1 MEEYGPIRR
10 RINSFTIKLEPFVNG
25 LTNEEAITVRNT
37 IESIIQSYF
46 FEVQPWATIDNSD
59 NSNDIGDDSTTGN
72 NNDGAATTTT
82 TTTAAAGSVTYVG
95 LAQILENR
103 QTEDNQGVQL
113 TMNGLIYFAEGS
125 QDIPDE
131 TELLEMMERQALSPE
146 AVVEALKADFPCL
159 QLVTVIETATATT
172 GGDDTNTATAAN
184 NKPDDTTTTTAT
196 TTTTNIIPTLSPTVE
211 IKAATTTTTTTLAPS
226 PSPSLVVVVAAK
238 PSVQEVPVTEG
249 SSSSSSAIVPPVGQQ
264 QDTIID
270 GDDDDDSLNIAALAG
285 GVAAGF
291 VVLIAILGLFLIR
304 TKRKS
309 SSSKKNDSNDGQYL
323 VNINSKDL
331 FGSTSQDDWQLNS
344 NSPTKTPRSR
354 SKGIEDLQKSMDD
367 LEEAIPQE
375 QQQSPSEVSKTRTSG
390 EQLEKYTS
398 NKDIIGTSTTISYLS
413 SFFTRVNPMQT
424 HQQQEEVRSVSTN
437 GEINNNNDDG
447 GAGNNNTSNNNNNND
462 ETDVGE
468 TTLSDFDDTVS
479 IQPHIVTLQALES
492 FEEQHKMT
500 RQDVVFQKEML
511 ESSFEKINNVAAS
524 YAGSSNLSYSSS
536 SLDSSKGK
544 SRGNSNYNN
553 NKPSVPQKLVFN
565 KNRHKEL
572 EEEKE
577 EQRARY
583 SMMPNPYFRRTY
595 PGAAPGATVEDRSLP
610 CALTPTDTT
619 AAALA
624 RRTISPGSETGS
636 YTGLG
641 MIPKLSAPAWW
652 SSSNGNSSLDN
663 NRSPSSRS
671 RSSRSSGSRRKS
683 RGSSSSKDRRSSGSN
698 KSSSAAATATAAY
711 SDDDLAYSGDE
722 ENTFGVP
729 ESDGW
734 DPADAELS
742 SIGDAPDQDEINMI
756 LFHPQ
761 VTGGNNNKQSVP
773 QSILNNTS
781 NTTRKDSFKMTKRK
795 SKSPTKQQ
803 AGASEYW
810 NGANSVSSE
819 ESNVLKLDSSVSM
832 EI

>member
-270 GDDDDDSLNIAALAG
+270 GNDDDDSLNIAALAG

-344 NSPTKTPRSR
+344 NSPTKKTPRSN
-354 SKGIEDLQKSMDD
+354 SKELEDLQKSIPQQMDD
-367 LEEAIPQE
+367 L
-375 QQQSPSEVSKTRTSG
+375 
-390 EQLEKYTS
+390 
-398 NKDIIGTSTTISYLS
+398 
-413 SFFTRVNPMQT
+413 
-424 HQQQEEVRSVSTN
+424 
-437 GEINNNNDDG
+437 
-447 GAGNNNTSNNNNNND
+447 
-462 ETDVGE
+462 
-468 TTLSDFDDTVS
+468 
-479 IQPHIVTLQALES
+479 
-492 FEEQHKMT
+492 
-500 RQDVVFQKEML
+500 
-511 ESSFEKINNVAAS
+511 
-524 YAGSSNLSYSSS
+524 
-536 SLDSSKGK
+536 
-544 SRGNSNYNN
+544 
-553 NKPSVPQKLVFN
+553 
-565 KNRHKEL
+565 
-572 EEEKE
+572 
-577 EQRARY
+577 
-583 SMMPNPYFRRTY
+583 
-595 PGAAPGATVEDRSLP
+595 
-610 CALTPTDTT
+610 
-619 AAALA
+619 
-624 RRTISPGSETGS
+624 
-636 YTGLG
+636 
-641 MIPKLSAPAWW
+641 
-652 SSSNGNSSLDN
+652 
-663 NRSPSSRS
+663 
-671 RSSRSSGSRRKS
+671 
-683 RGSSSSKDRRSSGSN
+683 
-698 KSSSAAATATAAY
+698 
-711 SDDDLAYSGDE
+711 
-722 ENTFGVP
+722 
-729 ESDGW
+729 
-734 DPADAELS
+734 
-742 SIGDAPDQDEINMI
+742 
-756 LFHPQ
+756 
-761 VTGGNNNKQSVP
+761 
-773 QSILNNTS
+773 
-781 NTTRKDSFKMTKRK
+781 
-795 SKSPTKQQ
+795 
-803 AGASEYW
+803 
-810 NGANSVSSE
+810 
-819 ESNVLKLDSSVSM
+819 
-832 EI
+832 

>member
-1 MEEYGPIRR
+1 MEAENGPIRR

-25 LTNEEAITVRNT
+25 LTDEEAITVRNT

-46 FEVQPWATIDNSD
+46 FEKQPWATTVNSE

-72 NNDGAATTTT
+72 NNDKTAMTT

-131 TELLEMMERQALSPE
+131 TELLETMERRALSPE
-146 AVVEALKADFPCL
+146 AVVEALKADFPSL
-159 QLVTVIETATATT
+159 QLVTVIETARVVA
-172 GGDDTNTATAAN
+172 GDDTNTAAAAAN
-184 NKPDDTTTTTAT
+184 NKPADTTTST
-196 TTTTNIIPTLSPTVE
+196 TTTTNTVPTLSPTVE
-211 IKAATTTTTTTLAPS
+211 IKTTTTTLAPS
-226 PSPSLVVVVAAK
+226 SSPSLVVVVN

-249 SSSSSSAIVPPVGQQ
+249 SSSSAIVSPVGQQ

-270 GDDDDDSLNIAALAG
+270 GDDSSLNIAALAG
-285 GVAAGF
+285 GLAAGF
-291 VVLIAILGLFLIR
+291 VVVITILGLFIIR
-304 TKRKS
+304 TKRRSS

-323 VNINSKDL
+323 VNINPKDL

-344 NSPTKTPRSR
+344 NSPTKTPRSN
-354 SKGIEDLQKSMDD
+354 SKEVEDLQKSISQQMDD
-367 LEEAIPQE
+367 LEKAISQE
-375 QQQSPSEVSKTRTSG
+375 QQRSPSEVSKTRTRG
-390 EQLEKYTS
+390 QQLGNDASSKG
-398 NKDIIGTSTTISYLS
+398 IFRASTTTSYFS
-413 SFFTRVNPMQT
+413 SLFTKVNPMQKQ
-424 HQQQEEVRSVSTN
+424 QQQEEVRSVSTN
-437 GEINNNNDDG
+437 GGNNDG
-447 GAGNNNTSNNNNNND
+447 GGGNNTTSKDNNSND
-462 ETDVGE
+462 GTADGE
-468 TTLSDFDDTVS
+468 NTLSDFDDAVS

-500 RQDVVFQKEML
+500 RQVCVVQKEML
-511 ESSFEKINNVAAS
+511 ESSFERINNVGAS
-524 YAGSSNLSYSSS
+524 CAGSSNLSYSSS

-544 SRGNSNYNN
+544 SRGDSNN
-553 NKPSVPQKLVFN
+553 NNNPSIPQKLAFD

-577 EQRARY
+577 EQRIRY

-595 PGAAPGATVEDRSLP
+595 PGAAPGATIEDRSLP

-619 AAALA
+619 AATLA
-624 RRTISPGSETGS
+624 RRTTSSGSETGS

-652 SSSNGNSSLDN
+652 SSSSGKSSLDN
-663 NRSPSSRS
+663 NRSPSSKS

-683 RGSSSSKDRRSSGSN
+683 RGSSISKDRRSSSSN

-729 ESDGW
+729 SSGGW

-756 LFHPQ
+756 LFHPK
-761 VTGGNNNKQSVP
+761 VTGGNNNEQSVP
-773 QSILNNTS
+773 QSLLNNTS
-781 NTTRKDSFKMTKRK
+781 NTSTTDPSIMARRK
-795 SKSPTKQQ
+795 SKSPTQKQ

-810 NGANSVSSE
+810 NGDNSVSSE
-819 ESNVLKLDSSVSM
+819 ESNVLKFDSSVSM